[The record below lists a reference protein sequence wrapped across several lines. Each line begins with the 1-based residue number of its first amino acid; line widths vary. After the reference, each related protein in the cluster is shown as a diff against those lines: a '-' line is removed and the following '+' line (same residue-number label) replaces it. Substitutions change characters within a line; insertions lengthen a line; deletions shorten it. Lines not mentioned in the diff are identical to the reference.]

1 VVEKGWTLV
10 NGQGQGSSGLNNYP
24 KEAKVE
30 VRGRVLHDN
39 GKTTEE
45 VVVEGDTQA
54 ERKEAEQ

>member
-1 VVEKGWTLV
+1 MVENGGTLV
-10 NGQGQGSSGLNNYP
+10 NGQAQGCSGLNNYP

-45 VVVEGDTQA
+45 VVVEGGDQHPS
-54 ERKEAEQ
+54 